1 MLKLSFALTILAL
14 LALTPTKAA
23 ADLSQSE
30 IDSWYENCK
39 SAKPRRATPY
49 VVQSLKLRLNVRVPK
64 NHYLIW
70 KDPFK
75 RRDGDL
81 TIVNQERYIRQQCMD
96 EAVALHGARK
106 FGSRYG
112 VLLIYEG
119 PPRNEYKFASSGSG
133 GRFALSIVSKVSTQG
148 SEVVIYGA
156 GRTYVTTILHPIT
169 KKKIT
174 LDSWSHPQST
184 IEETVKHL
192 SFF

>member
-1 MLKLSFALTILAL
+1 MKKFPFLLMTFALLVFTSAR
-14 LALTPTKAA
+14 AA
-23 ADLSQSE
+23 AQMSRSDANIWLEKCISE
-30 IDSWYENCK
+30 K
-39 SAKPRRATPY
+39 SRIIQPY
-49 VVQSLKLRLNVRVPK
+49 SVQSLKLRLNVRVPK

-75 RRDGDL
+75 QRDGDL
-81 TIVNQERYIRQQCMD
+81 TIVKHERYITGQCQN
-96 EAVALHGARK
+96 ELSALHGVPQ

-119 PPRNEYKFASSGSG
+119 PPRDETTRMPFA
-133 GRFALSIVSKVSTQG
+133 SKVSTQSG
-148 SEVVIYGA
+148 EAVIYG
-156 GRTYVTTILHPIT
+156 GRRTYRTTILHPIT

-174 LDSWSHPQST
+174 LDSWVHPRGT